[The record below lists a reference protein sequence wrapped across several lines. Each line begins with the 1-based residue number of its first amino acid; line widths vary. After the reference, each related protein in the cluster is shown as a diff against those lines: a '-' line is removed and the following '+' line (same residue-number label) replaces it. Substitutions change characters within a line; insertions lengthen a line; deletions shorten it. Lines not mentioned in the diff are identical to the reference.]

1 MPPSTIQYR
10 AGTVRSRVG
19 ISASDFVCYNEFI
32 ENKTDTIDNLIV
44 TFLEKGGRINKFYL
58 QKKKRNPSLVYL
70 NGWFRGRNIRE
81 AILRALADQ

>member
-1 MPPSTIQYR
+1 L
-10 AGTVRSRVG
+10 G

-32 ENKTDTIDNLIV
+32 NNTKDTIDNLIV
-44 TFLEKGGRINKFYL
+44 AFLEKGGRINKFYL

-81 AILRALADQ
+81 AISRALAGQ